1 MVLELQEV
9 IALSEAFLVSAGRLS
24 GLLRQV
30 LHDVPL
36 DFPRQAGGQGDQP
49 LVVAVQ
55 DFHVHTGAV
64 VVALGEAFADDFHQ
78 VGVAG
83 VVLRQ

>member
-9 IALSEAFLVSAGRLS
+9 IALSEAIFVSAGRLS

-30 LHDVPL
+30 LHDISL
-36 DFPRQAGGQGDQP
+36 YFSGQAGGQGNQP

-64 VVALGEAFADDFHQ
+64 VVALGEAFADDLHQ